1 MPRPLL
7 RALLAGAA
15 LPALTSVPLW
25 AQETQLDPVILQAA
39 SDEPGEAAGST
50 TLTEEEIE
58 AASTGTLSDL
68 FRSTPEVTVGGGIAV
83 TEKVFVNGVDQQQL
97 AVSVDGVAQNNRLFH
112 HLGAN
117 VVDPGLLKAVE
128 VDAGVAPADAGP
140 GALGGAIRFET
151 KDARDLLA
159 DGRSFGGKLTFGFVD
174 NGDTASTALTLYGAQ
189 GPVDALLYVK
199 RATGD
204 AYEDGDG
211 SVINGTGAD
220 LSSGMIKVGAEA
232 NGWRAEY
239 SAMKVQDE
247 ALRPY
252 RANVGGVIG
261 GAPVPELR
269 LYGVEQTTQALTF
282 SRVDGEGMIDPELQI
297 AHSGTK
303 LNIPEPYGSTGD
315 ADALSVTAK
324 NTFHFD
330 NGLKLTA
337 GLDYQDREG
346 SYAEP
351 GYFVSEAVKN
361 TGLFVQGRGTV
372 GQVDYSAGLRYD
384 WNRFDGVNGQEINS
398 NGASANASA
407 TWHASE
413 ALSFNAGFANTF
425 GGMALANAFDMY
437 RFSAAGA
444 YDALASSRAKNAVLG
459 TKWQQNGI
467 TLGAEIFHTEIDN
480 ARTKAATAEL
490 VSKGYRLSAGYEW
503 QAGHAMLR
511 FADADVSLNGA
522 GASTYDLLDLGTPP
536 GRLLSLEV
544 SHEVSPGLTM
554 GGVVQKAFDLSHQG
568 SDTDQDF
575 AGYTTV
581 DVFAEY
587 QPSNME
593 NLVIRAEVT
602 NLFDQAYIDRASYG
616 GDYSTVIGQ
625 QEPGRAIALTMNYT
639 F

>member
-1 MPRPLL
+1 MLL
-7 RALLAGAA
+7 
-15 LPALTSVPLW
+15 
-25 AQETQLDPVILQAA
+25 I
-39 SDEPGEAAGST
+39 
-50 TLTEEEIE
+50 
-58 AASTGTLSDL
+58 
-68 FRSTPEVTVGGGIAV
+68 
-83 TEKVFVNGVDQQQL
+83 
-97 AVSVDGVAQNNRLFH
+97 
-112 HLGAN
+112 
-117 VVDPGLLKAVE
+117 PGLLKAVE

-252 RANVGGVIG
+252 RANVGG
-261 GAPVPELR
+261 APVPELR
-269 LYGVEQTTQALTF
+269 LYGVEQTTQSLSF

-303 LNIPEPYGSTGD
+303 LKIPEPYGSDGE
-315 ADALSVTAK
+315 ADTLSVTAK

-351 GYFVSEAVKN
+351 GYLVSEAVKN
-361 TGLFVQGRGTV
+361 TGLFVQGRGTL

-407 TWHASE
+407 TWHATE
-413 ALSFNAGFANTF
+413 ALSFNAGFANAF
-425 GGMALANAFDMY
+425 GGLALANTFDMY
-437 RFSAAGA
+437 RFTAAGA
-444 YDALASSRAKNAVLG
+444 YDALTSSRARNAVLG
-459 TKWQQNGI
+459 TQWQQNGI
-467 TLGAEIFHTEIDN
+467 SLGAEIFHTEIDN
-480 ARTKAATAEL
+480 VRTKAATAEL

-511 FADADVSLNGA
+511 FADADVTLNGA

-544 SHEVSPGLTM
+544 SHEVTPGLTM
-554 GGVVQKAFDLSHQG
+554 GGVLQKAFDLSHQG

-581 DVFAEY
+581 DIFAEY

-616 GDYSTVIGQ
+616 GDYTTVIGQ
-625 QEPGRAIALTMNYT
+625 QEPGRAIALTANYT

>member
-15 LPALTSVPLW
+15 LPALMSAPIW
-25 AQETQLDPVILQAA
+25 AQDIELAPVILEGANVQ
-39 SDEPGEAAGST
+39 PGEAAGST
-50 TLTEEEIE
+50 TLTKEEIE

-68 FRSTPEVTVGGGIAV
+68 FRATPAVTVGGGIAV
-83 TEKVFVNGVDQQQL
+83 TEKIFVNGVDQQQL
-97 AVSVDGVAQNNRLFH
+97 AVSVDGVAQNNRMFH

-117 VVDPGLLKAVE
+117 IVDPGLLKAVE

-140 GALGGAIRFET
+140 GALGGALRFET
-151 KDARDLLA
+151 KDARDMLA
-159 DGRSFGGKLTFGFVD
+159 DGASFGGKLTFGFVD
-174 NGDTASTALTLYGAQ
+174 NGQTASSAVTLYGAQ
-189 GPVDALLYVK
+189 NGVDALLYVK

-211 SVINGTGAD
+211 LSVIGTDAD
-220 LSSGMIKVGAEA
+220 LTSGLIKVGAEA

-239 SAMKVQDE
+239 SGMKVKDE

-252 RANVGGVIG
+252 RANVGGVVG
-261 GAPVPELR
+261 GAPVPALR
-269 LYGVEQTTQALTF
+269 MYGVEQTTQSLTF
-282 SRVDGEGMIDPELQI
+282 SRVDGEGMIDPELQV

-303 LNIPEPYGSTGD
+303 LNIPVPYGSDGE
-315 ADALSVTAK
+315 ADTLSVTAK

-330 NGLKLTA
+330 NGLNLTA

-361 TGLFVQGRGTV
+361 TGLFVQGRGTA

-407 TWHASE
+407 TWHATE
-413 ALSFNAGFANTF
+413 ALSFNAGFANAF
-425 GGMALANAFDMY
+425 GGMALANTFDMY
-437 RFSAAGA
+437 RFTAAGA
-444 YDALASSRAKNAVLG
+444 YDALTSSRARNAVLG
-459 TKWQQNGI
+459 TQWQQNGI

-511 FADADVSLNGA
+511 FADADVTLNGA

-544 SHEVSPGLTM
+544 SHEVTPGLTM

-568 SDTDQDF
+568 SDTDTDF
-575 AGYTTV
+575 KGYTTV

-602 NLFDQAYIDRASYG
+602 NLFDQAYVDRASYG
-616 GDYSTVIGQ
+616 GDYSSVIGQ